1 MNVREA
7 IQKMNEKILEIRLAA
22 AEQRPLLNDEDKE
35 KLDELV
41 SRSIEVV
48 KNAGNK
54 IEATVNELAQ
64 DEKVDEFLQRVG
76 DRCEEACNY
85 TIDRIRSFGAEYAPQ
100 QPEPEEVPAEEEPA
114 PAEEPV
120 VEKTVEE
127 VPEEAVEE
135 TVEEVVEEAAETCQE
150 VCDEVADVVEEV
162 AETAE
167 EVKEQVEETAEEV
180 KEEVADVVEEACEC
194 EDKKEECCCEEPK
207 QEECC
212 CKEEEPCCCEEP
224 KQEECCC
231 KEEPCCCEEPA
242 EEPVAEEPAAEE
254 TVTKEFKAEPEKE
267 NGEPSP
273 IDVFLMSEDVQN
285 VVKTVKDVTTNVRKG
300 FDDYYNRPETKEEIR
315 KTKKAILDLAERGM
329 EFLRKALADDDE

>member
-22 AEQRPLLNDEDKE
+22 AEQRPLLNDDDKQ

-85 TIDRIRSFGAEYAPQ
+85 TIDRIRSFGAEYAHQ

-120 VEKTVEE
+120 VEKTSEE
-127 VPEEAVEE
+127 VPEDTVEE
-135 TVEEVVEEAAETCQE
+135 AVEEVVEEAAETCQE
-150 VCDEVADVVEEV
+150 VCDEVADVVEEA
-162 AETAE
+162 AETVE
-167 EVKEQVEETAEEV
+167 EVKEQVEETVEEV
-180 KEEVADVVEEACEC
+180 KDEVADVVEEVCEC
-194 EDKKEECCCEEPK
+194 EDKNEECCSEEPK

-231 KEEPCCCEEPA
+231 KEEP
-242 EEPVAEEPAAEE
+242 AEEPAAEEPTVEE

>member
-1 MNVREA
+1 
-7 IQKMNEKILEIRLAA
+7 MNEKILEIRLAA
-22 AEQRPLLNDEDKE
+22 AEQRPLLNDDDKQ

-100 QPEPEEVPAEEEPA
+100 QPEPEEAPVEEEPA

-127 VPEEAVEE
+127 VPEETVEE
-135 TVEEVVEEAAETCQE
+135 AVEEVVEEAAETCQE

-162 AETAE
+162 AETVE
-167 EVKEQVEETAEEV
+167 EVKEQVEETVEEV
-180 KEEVADVVEEACEC
+180 KDEVADVVEEVCEC
-194 EDKKEECCCEEPK
+194 EDKNEECCSEEPK
-207 QEECC
+207 QEEC

-231 KEEPCCCEEPA
+231 KEEP
-242 EEPVAEEPAAEE
+242 AEEPAAEEPAVEE

>member
-41 SRSIEVV
+41 NKSIEVV

-76 DRCEEACNY
+76 DRCEEACNF
-85 TIDRIRSFGAEYAPQ
+85 TIDRIRSFGAEYAPK
-100 QPEPEEVPAEEEPA
+100 EPETEPPAEEEPA
-114 PAEEPV
+114 PAEEPKQEETPAVEEPV
-120 VEKTVEE
+120 VETPAETIEETVDEAVEEAAETVEE
-127 VPEEAVEE
+127 IREEVAETVEEIKEEPEE
-135 TVEEVVEEAAETCQE
+135 TVEEVKDATE
-150 VCDEVADVVEEV
+150 DVVG
-162 AETAE
+162 
-167 EVKEQVEETAEEV
+167 
-180 KEEVADVVEEACEC
+180 EACEC
-194 EDKKEECCCEEPK
+194 EDKKEECCCEKEEPCCCEEPK

-212 CKEEEPCCCEEP
+212 CKEEEPCCCE
-224 KQEECCC
+224 K
-231 KEEPCCCEEPA
+231 PA
-242 EEPVAEEPAAEE
+242 EEEPKAEEPAAEE
-254 TVTKEFKAEPEKE
+254 PVNREFKAEPEKE

-300 FDDYYNRPETKEEIR
+300 FDDYYNRPETREEIR
-315 KTKKAILDLAERGM
+315 KTKKAILDLAEKGM
-329 EFLRKALADDDE
+329 AALRKILEEDE

>member
-22 AEQRPLLNDEDKE
+22 AEQRPLLNDDDKQ

-85 TIDRIRSFGAEYAPQ
+85 TIDRIRSFGAEYAHQ

-120 VEKTVEE
+120 VEKTAEE
-127 VPEEAVEE
+127 VPEETVEE
-135 TVEEVVEEAAETCQE
+135 AVEEVVEEAAETYQE
-150 VCDEVADVVEEV
+150 VCDEVADVVEEA
-162 AETAE
+162 AETVE
-167 EVKEQVEETAEEV
+167 EVKEQVEETVEEV
-180 KEEVADVVEEACEC
+180 KDEVADVVEEVCEC
-194 EDKKEECCCEEPK
+194 EDKNEECCSEEPKQEECCHKEEEPCCCEEPK

-231 KEEPCCCEEPA
+231 KEEP
-242 EEPVAEEPAAEE
+242 AEEPAAEEPTVEE

-315 KTKKAILDLAERGM
+315 KTKKA
-329 EFLRKALADDDE
+329 